1 MTVAS
6 TPLTGVD
13 VLSLSETAQLLGIPC
28 STVADLARRG
38 DLPAVK
44 LRKRWVFRR
53 SYLDAATRP
62 AGSTGAWHP
71 DPDPNRRN
79 RGRT

>member
-1 MTVAS
+1 MSVAS
-6 TPLTGVD
+6 PPLTGAD
-13 VLSLSETAQLLGIPC
+13 VLSLSETAHLLGMPR

-44 LRKRWVFRR
+44 LGKRWVFRR

-62 AGSTGAWHP
+62 AGIAGAWRP
-71 DPDPNRRN
+71 
-79 RGRT
+79 T

>member
-13 VLSLSETAQLLGIPC
+13 VLSLSETAQLLGIPR

-44 LRKRWVFRR
+44 LGKRWVFRR

-62 AGSTGAWHP
+62 PSTPGAWL
-71 DPDPNRRN
+71 RA
-79 RGRT
+79 TEL

>member
-13 VLSLSETAQLLGIPC
+13 VLSLSETAQLLGIPR

-44 LRKRWVFRR
+44 LGKRWVFRR

-62 AGSTGAWHP
+62 TGTPEAWQRAT
-71 DPDPNRRN
+71 DL
-79 RGRT
+79 